1 MRFAL
6 VSVVTLTRLA
16 DLESTLPHPLPRF
29 VFMHLY
35 GGVFVALLCLLSLS
49 LSRAHVGM
57 VLVMV
62 LMLMKNGKR
71 EDDATIHIIVET
83 NFQVRSPVRLLVLG
97 GSLLQFIRMKRAI
110 FVPFAFSLFKNKT
123 RESAT
128 SRYIDTLRSR
138 TPFFSYS
145 QFTYFC

>member
-1 MRFAL
+1 
-6 VSVVTLTRLA
+6 
-16 DLESTLPHPLPRF
+16 
-29 VFMHLY
+29 
-35 GGVFVALLCLLSLS
+35 
-49 LSRAHVGM
+49 M

-128 SRYIDTLRSR
+128 LRYNRHPPVSNS
-138 TPFFSYS
+138 FFLLQSVHLFLLNVTHRCEGGGVHAIKAALCDAQPVPGLADAAPKRDHWS
-145 QFTYFC
+145 DHEGEHA